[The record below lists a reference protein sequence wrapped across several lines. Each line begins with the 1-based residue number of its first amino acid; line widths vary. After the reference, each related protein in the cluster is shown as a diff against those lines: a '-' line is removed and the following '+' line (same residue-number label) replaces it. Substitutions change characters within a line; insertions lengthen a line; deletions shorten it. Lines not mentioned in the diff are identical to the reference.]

1 MSTYWVNITTFL
13 PPVSNTWSLT
23 SCSFRAISFLSAYG
37 FIRLRL
43 IFRGSSSL
51 RSSCMSFFISCF
63 LYSSVSGTSG
73 AFSSASK
80 NFSSFSSPS
89 SRISMRILW
98 KVLLSRIL
106 FWSRA
111 LAK

>member
-1 MSTYWVNITTFL
+1 MTTFL
-13 PPVSNTWSLT
+13 PPVSNTWSF
-23 SCSFRAISFLSAYG
+23 SNCSFRAVSLRSAYG
-37 FIRLRL
+37 FMRLRL
-43 IFRGSSSL
+43 ILRGSSSL
-51 RSSCMSFFISCF
+51 RSSWISFFILCF
-63 LYSSVSGTSG
+63 SYSSVRGSSG
-73 AFSSASK
+73 AFSRASK

-111 LAK
+111 FEK